1 MGRESKKK
9 KKTQQNV
16 AYNICTLSVEHRRVQ
31 STTSGVKSKMDI
43 WGLKEVMSKKGGANA

>member
-16 AYNICTLSVEHRRVQ
+16 AYNICTLSVEHRRLQ

-43 WGLKEVMSKKGGANA
+43 WRLKEVMSKKGGANA